1 MLAIGKQL
9 TTEQRL
15 SKAVVDIMGNP
26 KYVALAGIL
35 MIGDKRICDTTPTA
49 YTNGRDEVYGRE
61 FVDKLNDAEFRFL
74 ILHECY
80 HKLYRHLTTWN
91 HLYKENPQLANA
103 ACDYVINLK
112 IADDNKDKFA
122 TMTGALTIGCYDE
135 QYRGM
140 DSAQVYEM
148 LKQKQQQQQA
158 SGDSTTGT
166 GNPGPGTG
174 NGSPSNSLPQG
185 FDEHDWE
192 SAQELSADEQRE
204 LARDIDEAIRQG
216 ALIAGKMG
224 TGGDRDLAELLEPQV
239 NWREVMRDFVQTT
252 CSGSDYSTWQRPS
265 RRYIG
270 MGHYLPSG
278 ISEAVGELVIAGD
291 MSGSIGQ
298 REISVIL
305 TETKEICDTVH
316 PDKVRM
322 LYWDTQVCQDEEYD
336 QHELDDLVKS
346 TKPAG
351 GGGTTVECVPE
362 YITAKGIKPQAVVVI
377 TDGYL
382 GGSWGQWS
390 CPVLWV
396 IIDNKSAKP
405 DVGVAVHVKSGDM

>member
-61 FVDKLNDAEFRFL
+61 FVDKLNDAELRFL

-148 LKQKQQQQQA
+148 L
-158 SGDSTTGT
+158 
-166 GNPGPGTG
+166 
-174 NGSPSNSLPQG
+174 
-185 FDEHDWE
+185 
-192 SAQELSADEQRE
+192 
-204 LARDIDEAIRQG
+204 
-216 ALIAGKMG
+216 
-224 TGGDRDLAELLEPQV
+224 
-239 NWREVMRDFVQTT
+239 
-252 CSGSDYSTWQRPS
+252 
-265 RRYIG
+265 
-270 MGHYLPSG
+270 
-278 ISEAVGELVIAGD
+278 
-291 MSGSIGQ
+291 
-298 REISVIL
+298 
-305 TETKEICDTVH
+305 
-316 PDKVRM
+316 
-322 LYWDTQVCQDEEYD
+322 
-336 QHELDDLVKS
+336 
-346 TKPAG
+346 
-351 GGGTTVECVPE
+351 
-362 YITAKGIKPQAVVVI
+362 
-377 TDGYL
+377 
-382 GGSWGQWS
+382 
-390 CPVLWV
+390 
-396 IIDNKSAKP
+396 
-405 DVGVAVHVKSGDM
+405 

>member
-61 FVDKLNDAEFRFL
+61 FVDKLNDAELRFL

-140 DSAQVYEM
+140 DSAQVFNL

>member
-61 FVDKLNDAEFRFL
+61 FVDKLNDAELRFL

-103 ACDYVINLK
+103 ACDFVINLK